1 MSVVALW
8 SRRRVT
14 AQKMTR
20 SRTTRELVMGSTI
33 FGIVVLMCALVPIFS
48 PYSPTRLASRPFLS
62 PSLAHLFGTDEYGR
76 DVFVRVFA
84 GGRLDIAAGI
94 LIVVISAV
102 LGSVIGTFSGA
113 TRAGWLDSV
122 LMRIVDGVIAFPF
135 IILVVTIAVIIGFG
149 RSLGPLP
156 AGVPAVS
163 AAIIL
168 VDWTIY
174 ARLARNETKLLRE
187 REFVL
192 AARLSGYSQ
201 GRILRRHLM
210 PGVRMT
216 TASYAVS
223 DFILVVVAIASLS
236 FIGVGVQPP
245 SPEWGAIMYEGR
257 PYISTAWWITITPG
271 LVLAVTGVAVAL
283 IADSVL
289 ARTRD
294 IV

>member
-20 SRTTRELVMGSTI
+20 SRATRELVMGSTI
-33 FGIVVLMCALVPIFS
+33 FAIVVLMCILVPIFS

-62 PSLAHLFGTDEYGR
+62 PSLTHFFGTDEYGR

-122 LMRIVDGVIAFPF
+122 LMRIVNGVIAFPF

-168 VDWTIY
+168 VELDDLYT
-174 ARLARNETKLLRE
+174 
-187 REFVL
+187 
-192 AARLSGYSQ
+192 SGAQ
-201 GRILRRHLM
+201 RDQ
-210 PGVRMT
+210 
-216 TASYAVS
+216 A
-223 DFILVVVAIASLS
+223 
-236 FIGVGVQPP
+236 PP
-245 SPEWGAIMYEGR
+245 
-257 PYISTAWWITITPG
+257 
-271 LVLAVTGVAVAL
+271 
-283 IADSVL
+283 
-289 ARTRD
+289 RT
-294 IV
+294 

>member
-1 MSVVALW
+1 
-8 SRRRVT
+8 
-14 AQKMTR
+14 
-20 SRTTRELVMGSTI
+20 
-33 FGIVVLMCALVPIFS
+33 MCILVPIFS

-62 PSLAHLFGTDEYGR
+62 PSLTHFFGTDEYGR

-84 GGRLDIAAGI
+84 GGRLDIAASI

-122 LMRIVDGVIAFPF
+122 LMRIVDGVMAFPF

-223 DFILVVVAIASLS
+223 DFILVVVAIA
-236 FIGVGVQPP
+236 Q
-245 SPEWGAIMYEGR
+245 YH
-257 PYISTAWWITITPG
+257 
-271 LVLAVTGVAVAL
+271 
-283 IADSVL
+283 
-289 ARTRD
+289 
-294 IV
+294 